1 MDSDL
6 KMPQWDFPELDRVT
20 EANLVPML
28 DGSQLG
34 SPQQLM
40 VNGVECSVD
49 LKLGGSSASGRREQP
64 SISTV
69 TTITAVS
76 SSGLSKRQ
84 RSLSNVAQIASCMVD
99 GCKADLSKCREYHR
113 RHKVCEAHSK
123 TPVVLIG
130 GQEQRFCQQ
139 CSRRLSEHGFS
150 VAILQVKNIQLIC
163 RFHWLIEFDDIKRS
177 CRKRLDGHNRRR
189 RKPHPYLPNSGIR
202 FSAHSQA
209 FTTASIEPNWS
220 GIIKFKDDSR
230 STHHTASDLFDRN
243 LSFSNSSH
251 SYNKERKQF
260 QFPFFQESESSLNN
274 MTAIGSFVPSVVGG
288 GGSSKM
294 FANGLSQ
301 VFRSDCALSLLSSP
315 NQTSGINPSSM
326 MLSSDQVYIGQP
338 LIASMQYGNLTQCSH
353 STASEA
359 ISPVRYSCSSIE
371 NVRTVL
377 VSNADAAGVHCQGIF
392 RTGNEGSSDKISE
405 ALPFS
410 WE

>member
-6 KMPQWDFPELDRVT
+6 KIPQWDFPEFDR
-20 EANLVPML
+20 VPML
-28 DGSQLG
+28 DGSQLS
-34 SPQQLM
+34 SPRPLL

-49 LKLGGSSASGRREQP
+49 LKLGGSSASGQREQP

-84 RSLSNVAQIASCMVD
+84 RSLSNVSQIASCMVD

-113 RHKVCEAHSK
+113 RHKVCEVHSK

-139 CSRRLSEHGFS
+139 CSR
-150 VAILQVKNIQLIC
+150 
-163 RFHWLIEFDDIKRS
+163 FHWLIEFDDVKRS

-189 RKPHPYLPNSGIR
+189 RKPHPYMPNSGTR

-209 FTTASIEPNWS
+209 FTAAAIEPNWS
-220 GIIKFKDDSR
+220 GIIKFNDDAR
-230 STHHTASDLFDRN
+230 ATHHTASDLFDRN

-260 QFPFFQESESSLNN
+260 QFPFFQECESSLNN
-274 MTAIGSFVPSVVGG
+274 MTAIGSFVDQTHLLARAPSVVGS
-288 GGSSKM
+288 SSKM
-294 FANGLSQ
+294 FT
-301 VFRSDCALSLLSSP
+301 RSDCALSLLSSP
-315 NQTSGINPSSM
+315 NQTSRINPSSM

-338 LIASMQYGNLTQCSH
+338 LIASMPYGNLIQCPH

-359 ISPVRYSCSSIE
+359 VSPVGYSCSNIE
-371 NVRTVL
+371 NARTVL
-377 VSNADAAGVHCQGIF
+377 VSDSDAAVAHCQGIF
-392 RTGNEGSSDKISE
+392 RTGNEGSHCHRTKNEESSNKTSQ

-410 WE
+410 WQ

>member
-139 CSRRLSEHGFS
+139 CSR
-150 VAILQVKNIQLIC
+150 
-163 RFHWLIEFDDIKRS
+163 FHWLIEFDDIKRS

-189 RKPHPYLPNSGIR
+189 RKPHPYLPNSETNSFGCAGIR